1 MRKFTVTIDRI
12 VSQVRVITVKAENEE
27 QARAIANDTADSN
40 EGWEGKDYCVESS
53 IRIEEVP
60 IEEVPN
66 DYIDRYGNPYDS
78 ESANACW
85 PAGGGLHKDC
95 EFNADALYAYY
106 TLGDRYKIADYLL
119 SKGFKET
126 LHGDDEEVWVK
137 GNTQVTYECYDNW
150 AHLWGYMHTELI

>member
-1 MRKFTVTIDRI
+1 MKEFTVTIDR
-12 VSQVRVITVKAENEE
+12 TVKQLRTITIKAESKE
-27 QARAIANDTADSN
+27 QAYDAAMDIAVEN
-40 EGWEGKDYCVESS
+40 EGWDGKEYDANYE
-53 IRIEEVP
+53 IN

-66 DYIDRYGNPYDS
+66 NYIDQYGNPYDS
-78 ESANACW
+78 EDDKACW

-106 TLGDRYKIADYLL
+106 TMGDRYKIADYLL

-137 GNTQVTYECYDNW
+137 GNTQVTYECYDKG